1 MCKIWNEDV
10 LDWNMEFIF
19 NVEIILLLDI
29 DILCG
34 DIEVS
39 LFWIIGV
46 RVLCVFFCW
55 VLLKIENIYFK
66 FFRI

>member
-29 DILCG
+29 DMLCG

-39 LFWIIGV
+39 LFWIISV
-46 RVLCVFFCW
+46 RVLCVFFC
-55 VLLKIENIYFK
+55 
-66 FFRI
+66 

>member
-46 RVLCVFFCW
+46 RVLCVFFC
-55 VLLKIENIYFK
+55 
-66 FFRI
+66 